1 MGAGDGYFKL
11 GRSSKAPG
19 CHPLQSAALG
29 SISSAA
35 LAPLGGVTLRQEILV
50 SNFTTRS
57 TPREP
62 DDTAPDGSEVRLLA
76 QLDSCGMAGFRF
88 ASGEGFPSRG
98 ASHGRRDL
106 VRSFGSGGD
115 VAVAG
120 GREEVVPLSA
130 GLSMTIP
137 VGTRFQFRAV
147 DGRTLFIVGVTIPRW
162 PGPEEAQLREG
173 RYSIHQSDRDVF
185 HKHSDCPSGKQIPA
199 QNKRLG
205 TNIYPLC
212 KHCRDK

>member
-1 MGAGDGYFKL
+1 MTRLPTGQRSVFWPNWTAAVWLGSVLPAGRVSQAVEHRTVEEISYVVSGAGEMW
-11 GRSSKAPG
+11 RS
-19 CHPLQSAALG
+19 Q
-29 SISSAA
+29 
-35 LAPLGGVTLRQEILV
+35 
-50 SNFTTRS
+50 
-57 TPREP
+57 
-62 DDTAPDGSEVRLLA
+62 
-76 QLDSCGMAGFRF
+76 
-88 ASGEGFPSRG
+88 
-98 ASHGRRDL
+98 
-106 VRSFGSGGD
+106 
-115 VAVAG
+115 G